1 MAKGE
6 RNTTDHTSVG
16 PVLGTVLAVYLSRL
30 RVAFRSTDGRPRHSQ
45 MVGVGCEK
53 SGPLPTDRGAKSTL
67 ADTAGRGSVLS
78 AGVDYISCTAAT
90 ASRVE
95 MLKATGWAVVYA
107 EAEAGNDL
115 RPWTW
120 KGYDGITSG
129 GASCGLRADGCLVR
143 ISGGLAAETWRKAV
157 AWADH
162 ISRMDLAVTV
172 RLPST
177 ANPAA
182 EAFANAGQAEVRQRG
197 RSVRAASHIQTWTEG
212 ETTYLGSRQSD
223 RYGRLYNKA
232 LESHKE
238 EYDGAWRWEV
248 EYKNRASTPV
258 AYTIKDSPS
267 ESEAILALVWD
278 QFSKWGVPPTWGRG
292 ADVGRLV
299 PPREA
304 TDTARRLAWLRTQVA
319 PVVRRLEAMGRRAD
333 ILEALG
339 LINLKE
345 G

>member
-1 MAKGE
+1 MAKGR
-6 RNTTDHTSVG
+6 RNIVDHTTVGSVFR
-16 PVLGTVLAVYLSRL
+16 TVLAVYLSRL
-30 RVAFRSTDGRPRHSQ
+30 RVALRSAEGKPRHSQ
-45 MVGVGCEK
+45 MVGVGSEK
-53 SGPLPTDRGAKSTL
+53 NGPLPTDRGAKSTL
-67 ADTAGRGSVLS
+67 ADTSGRGSVLS

-90 ASRVE
+90 PSRAE
-95 MLKATGWAVVYA
+95 MLKSTGWAVVYA

-120 KGYDGITSG
+120 KGYDGITAGS
-129 GASCGLRADGCLVR
+129 ASCGLRSDGSIVR
-143 ISGGLAAETWRKAV
+143 ISGGLAAETWKRAA

-162 ISRMDLAVTV
+162 ISRLDLAVTV

-182 EAFANAGQAEVRQRG
+182 EAFALAGQAQERQRG
-197 RSVRAASHIQTWTEG
+197 RSVRSASHIQTWTEG

-258 AYTIKDSPS
+258 AYTVKDSPS

-319 PVVRRLEAMGRRAD
+319 PVVRRLETLGRRAD
-333 ILEALG
+333 VLEALG
-339 LINLKE
+339 LINRE